1 MQLHRK
7 LKALTDRSPGEFLR
21 KFRLERAKQLLSVE
35 GTQVSEACFKVG
47 FNNVSH
53 FSKSF
58 REFTGVT
65 PREFIESLAVKK

>member
-1 MQLHRK
+1 
-7 LKALTDRSPGEFLR
+7 LR
-21 KFRLERAKQLLSVE
+21 KFRLERAKQLLSIG

-53 FSKSF
+53 VSKSF

-65 PREFIESLAVKK
+65 PTEFIESVAVKK